1 MKDRRRAYLQR
12 GCGALVVFLYLGL
25 LGSSYR
31 LFLRQAI
38 YYPGKLGIYDSD
50 LRIHISEGLNGTA
63 YSLMERSFGFLMGT
77 LGLNEKAAALWLALL
92 SGATVF
98 VAWRLLR
105 KLFPEGNPWIQH
117 LLAFACSYVMPL
129 YLPLVNEYRYM
140 GKQSGNIWHN
150 STYLGMKFAAVLVM
164 LIFFQWRKTYRSGIR
179 MRDWL
184 LFTASLIFVNLM
196 KPNFILCFAPAMGL
210 QLLADCILARGKT
223 LKYQILSGIPV
234 LISLGVVIYQ
244 TTVLFQGKED
254 GSRIALMLSY
264 NFLKYNRYP
273 WAALL
278 QSAAFPLFVL
288 AGNRKEL
295 KRDRVFG
302 FTWLI
307 WLFGLLEYLF
317 LGEEGPR
324 KTHGNFSWGYSFCIF
339 LVFVV
344 CAAKRIRKDKKQETF
359 GASACLLGLRR
370 SAVSVASGL
379 RRHVF
384 PSSFPWRN
392 VHLLRCGRSATAA
405 EVLYES

>member
-1 MKDRRRAYLQR
+1 MRPYLLR
-12 GCGALVVFLYLGL
+12 GLDALLALLYLGL
-25 LGSSYR
+25 LGSSYQ

-38 YYPGKLGIYDSD
+38 HYPGRLGVYDSD
-50 LRIHISEGLNGTA
+50 LPAHISEGINGTA
-63 YSLMERSFGFLMGT
+63 YSLMERSYGFLMET
-77 LGLNEKAAALWLALL
+77 LGLNEKAVALWLALL
-92 SGATVF
+92 LGAAVF
-98 VAWRLLR
+98 VTWLLLR
-105 KLFPEGNPWIQH
+105 QLFPAGNQRALH
-117 LLAFACSYVMPL
+117 FLAFACSFVMPL
-129 YLPLVNEYRYM
+129 YLPWVNDYRYM
-140 GKQSGNIWHN
+140 GMQSGNLWHN
-150 STYLGMKFAAVLVM
+150 STYLGMKFAAVLV
-164 LIFFQWRKTYRSGIR
+164 LLLYFSWLKTYQKGISPGK
-179 MRDWL
+179 WL
-184 LFTASLIFVNLM
+184 LFTALLIFVNLM

-254 GSRIALMLSY
+254 GSRIALMLPY

-344 CAAKRIRKDKKQETF
+344 CAAKCCEKLKEGRPSGGRKLYWAAAGLLF
-359 GASACLLGLRR
+359 LGHLACGMTYFIHLYLGGTY
-370 SAVSVASGL
+370 V
-379 RRHVF
+379 
-384 PSSFPWRN
+384 
-392 VHLLRCGRSATAA
+392 C
-405 EVLYES
+405 

>member
-1 MKDRRRAYLQR
+1 MRPYLLR
-12 GCGALVVFLYLGL
+12 GLDALLALLYLGL
-25 LGSSYR
+25 LGSSYQ

-38 YYPGKLGIYDSD
+38 HYPGMLGVYDSD
-50 LRIHISEGLNGTA
+50 LPAHISEGINGTA
-63 YSLMERSFGFLMGT
+63 YSLMERSYGFLMET
-77 LGLNEKAAALWLALL
+77 LGLNEKAVALWLALL
-92 SGATVF
+92 LGAAVF
-98 VAWRLLR
+98 VTWLLLR
-105 KLFPEGNPWIQH
+105 QLFPAGNQRALH
-117 LLAFACSYVMPL
+117 FLAFACSFVMPL
-129 YLPLVNEYRYM
+129 YLPWVNDYRYM
-140 GKQSGNIWHN
+140 GMQSGNLWHN
-150 STYLGMKFAAVLVM
+150 STYLGMKFAAVLV
-164 LIFFQWRKTYRSGIR
+164 LLLYFSWLKTYQKGISPGK
-179 MRDWL
+179 WL

-254 GSRIALMLSY
+254 GSRIALMLPY

-344 CAAKRIRKDKKQETF
+344 CAAKCCEKLKEGRPSGGRKLYWAAAGLLF
-359 GASACLLGLRR
+359 LGHLACGMTYFIHLYLGGTY
-370 SAVSVASGL
+370 V
-379 RRHVF
+379 
-384 PSSFPWRN
+384 
-392 VHLLRCGRSATAA
+392 C
-405 EVLYES
+405 

>member
-1 MKDRRRAYLQR
+1 MRPYLLR
-12 GCGALVVFLYLGL
+12 GLDALLALLYPGL
-25 LGSSYR
+25 LGSSYQ

-38 YYPGKLGIYDSD
+38 HYPGRLGVYDSD
-50 LRIHISEGLNGTA
+50 LPAHISEGINGTA
-63 YSLMERSFGFLMGT
+63 YSLMERSYGFLMET
-77 LGLNEKAAALWLALL
+77 LGLNEKAVALWLALL
-92 SGATVF
+92 LGAAVF
-98 VAWRLLR
+98 VTWLLLR
-105 KLFPEGNPWIQH
+105 QLFPAGNQRALH
-117 LLAFACSYVMPL
+117 FLAFACSFVMPL
-129 YLPLVNEYRYM
+129 YLPWVNDYRYM
-140 GKQSGNIWHN
+140 GMQSGNLWHN
-150 STYLGMKFAAVLVM
+150 STYLGMKFAAVLV
-164 LIFFQWRKTYRSGIR
+164 LLLYFSWLKTYQKGISPGK
-179 MRDWL
+179 WL

-254 GSRIALMLSY
+254 GSRIALMLPY

-344 CAAKRIRKDKKQETF
+344 CAAKCCEKLKEGRPSGGRKLYWAAAGLLF
-359 GASACLLGLRR
+359 LGHLACGMTYFIHLYLGGTY
-370 SAVSVASGL
+370 V
-379 RRHVF
+379 
-384 PSSFPWRN
+384 
-392 VHLLRCGRSATAA
+392 C
-405 EVLYES
+405 

>member
-1 MKDRRRAYLQR
+1 MRPYLLR
-12 GCGALVVFLYLGL
+12 GLDALLALLYLGL
-25 LGSSYR
+25 LGSSYQ

-38 YYPGKLGIYDSD
+38 HYPGRLGVYDSD
-50 LRIHISEGLNGTA
+50 LPAHISEGINGTA
-63 YSLMERSFGFLMGT
+63 YSLMERSYGFLMET
-77 LGLNEKAAALWLALL
+77 LGLNEKAVALWLALL
-92 SGATVF
+92 LGAAVF
-98 VAWRLLR
+98 VTWLLLR
-105 KLFPEGNPWIQH
+105 QLFPAGNQRALH
-117 LLAFACSYVMPL
+117 FLAFACSFVMPL
-129 YLPLVNEYRYM
+129 YLPWVNDYRYM
-140 GKQSGNIWHN
+140 GMQSGNLWHN
-150 STYLGMKFAAVLVM
+150 STYLGMKFAAVLV
-164 LIFFQWRKTYRSGIR
+164 LLLYFSWLKTYQKGISPGK
-179 MRDWL
+179 WL

-254 GSRIALMLSY
+254 GSRIALMLPY

-344 CAAKRIRKDKKQETF
+344 CAAKCCEKLKEGRPSGGRKLYWAAAGLLF
-359 GASACLLGLRR
+359 LGHLACGMTYFIHLYLGGTY
-370 SAVSVASGL
+370 V
-379 RRHVF
+379 
-384 PSSFPWRN
+384 
-392 VHLLRCGRSATAA
+392 C
-405 EVLYES
+405 

>member
-184 LFTASLIFVNLM
+184 LFTAALLFVNLM
-196 KPNFILCFAPAMGL
+196 KPNFILCFAPAMAV
-210 QLLADCILARGKT
+210 QLLADCIRDRGKT

-234 LISLGVVIYQ
+234 LLSLTVVLYQ
-244 TTVLFQGKED
+244 TTVLFQREGED
-254 GSRIALMLSY
+254 SGIVLTLAY
-264 NFLKYNRYP
+264 NFLKYNRHP
-273 WAALL
+273 IAALL

-288 AGNRKEL
+288 AGNWKEL
-295 KRDRVFG
+295 KKDKAFA
-302 FTWLI
+302 FSWLV

-324 KTHGNFSWGYSFCIF
+324 KTHGNFSWGYSFCLFLIF
-339 LVFVV
+339 LV
-344 CAAKRIRKDKKQETF
+344 CAAKGYEKIKNRKLSERQLVYWGCA
-359 GASACLLGLRR
+359 GALFLWHLVCGVTYFLHLSLG
-370 SAVSVASGL
+370 GTYI
-379 RRHVF
+379 
-384 PSSFPWRN
+384 
-392 VHLLRCGRSATAA
+392 C
-405 EVLYES
+405 

>member
-1 MKDRRRAYLQR
+1 MRPYLLR
-12 GCGALVVFLYLGL
+12 GLDALLALLYLGL
-25 LGSSYR
+25 LGSSYQ

-38 YYPGKLGIYDSD
+38 HYPGRLGVYDSD
-50 LRIHISEGLNGTA
+50 LPAHISEGINGTA
-63 YSLMERSFGFLMGT
+63 YSLMERSYGFLMET
-77 LGLNEKAAALWLALL
+77 LGLNEKAVALWLALL
-92 SGATVF
+92 LGAAVF
-98 VAWRLLR
+98 VTWLLLR
-105 KLFPEGNPWIQH
+105 QLFPAGNQRALH
-117 LLAFACSYVMPL
+117 FLAFACSFVMPL
-129 YLPLVNEYRYM
+129 YLPWVNDYRYM
-140 GKQSGNIWHN
+140 GMQSGNLWHN
-150 STYLGMKFAAVLVM
+150 STYLGMKFAAVLV
-164 LIFFQWRKTYRSGIR
+164 LLLYFSWLKTYQKGISPGK
-179 MRDWL
+179 WL
-184 LFTASLIFVNLM
+184 LFTASLVFVNLM

-254 GSRIALMLSY
+254 GSRIALMLPY

-344 CAAKRIRKDKKQETF
+344 CAAKCCEKLKEGRPSGGRKLYWAAAGLLF
-359 GASACLLGLRR
+359 LGHLACGMTYFIHLYLGGTY
-370 SAVSVASGL
+370 V
-379 RRHVF
+379 
-384 PSSFPWRN
+384 
-392 VHLLRCGRSATAA
+392 C
-405 EVLYES
+405 

>member
-1 MKDRRRAYLQR
+1 MRPYLLR
-12 GCGALVVFLYLGL
+12 GLDALLALLYLGL
-25 LGSSYR
+25 LGSSYQ

-38 YYPGKLGIYDSD
+38 HYPGRLGVYDSD
-50 LRIHISEGLNGTA
+50 LPAHISEGINGTA
-63 YSLMERSFGFLMGT
+63 YSLMERSYGFLMET
-77 LGLNEKAAALWLALL
+77 LGLNEKAVALWLALL
-92 SGATVF
+92 LGAAVF
-98 VAWRLLR
+98 VTWLLLR
-105 KLFPEGNPWIQH
+105 QLFPAGNQRALH
-117 LLAFACSYVMPL
+117 FLAFACSFVMPL
-129 YLPLVNEYRYM
+129 YLPWVNDYRYM
-140 GKQSGNIWHN
+140 GMQSGNLWHN
-150 STYLGMKFAAVLVM
+150 STYLGMKFAAVLV
-164 LIFFQWRKTYRSGIR
+164 LLLYFSWLKTYQKGISPGK
-179 MRDWL
+179 WL
-184 LFTASLIFVNLM
+184 LFTASLVFVNLM

-210 QLLADCILARGKT
+210 QLLADCILARRKT

-254 GSRIALMLSY
+254 GSRIALMLPY

-344 CAAKRIRKDKKQETF
+344 CAAKCCEKLKEGRPSGGRKLYWAAAGLLF
-359 GASACLLGLRR
+359 LGHLACGMTYFIHLYLGGTY
-370 SAVSVASGL
+370 V
-379 RRHVF
+379 
-384 PSSFPWRN
+384 
-392 VHLLRCGRSATAA
+392 C
-405 EVLYES
+405 

>member
-1 MKDRRRAYLQR
+1 MRPYLLR
-12 GCGALVVFLYLGL
+12 GLDALLALLYLGL
-25 LGSSYR
+25 LGSSYQ

-38 YYPGKLGIYDSD
+38 HYPGRLGVYDSD
-50 LRIHISEGLNGTA
+50 LPAHISEGINGTA
-63 YSLMERSFGFLMGT
+63 YSLMERSYGFLMET
-77 LGLNEKAAALWLALL
+77 LGLNEKAVALWLALL
-92 SGATVF
+92 LGAAVF
-98 VAWRLLR
+98 VTWLLLR
-105 KLFPEGNPWIQH
+105 QLFPAGNQRALH
-117 LLAFACSYVMPL
+117 FLAFACSFVMPL
-129 YLPLVNEYRYM
+129 YLPWVNDYRYM
-140 GKQSGNIWHN
+140 GMQSGNLWHN
-150 STYLGMKFAAVLVM
+150 STYLGMKFAAVLV
-164 LIFFQWRKTYRSGIR
+164 LLLYFSWLKTYQKGISSGK
-179 MRDWL
+179 WL

-254 GSRIALMLSY
+254 GSRIALMLPY

-344 CAAKRIRKDKKQETF
+344 CAAKCCEKLKEGRPSGGRKLYWAAAGLLF
-359 GASACLLGLRR
+359 LGHLACGMTYFIHLYLGGTY
-370 SAVSVASGL
+370 V
-379 RRHVF
+379 
-384 PSSFPWRN
+384 
-392 VHLLRCGRSATAA
+392 C
-405 EVLYES
+405 

>member
-1 MKDRRRAYLQR
+1 MND
-12 GCGALVVFLYLGL
+12 
-25 LGSSYR
+25 
-31 LFLRQAI
+31 
-38 YYPGKLGIYDSD
+38 
-50 LRIHISEGLNGTA
+50 
-63 YSLMERSFGFLMGT
+63 
-77 LGLNEKAAALWLALL
+77 
-92 SGATVF
+92 
-98 VAWRLLR
+98 
-105 KLFPEGNPWIQH
+105 
-117 LLAFACSYVMPL
+117 
-129 YLPLVNEYRYM
+129 YRYM
-140 GKQSGNIWHN
+140 GMQSGNLWHN
-150 STYLGMKFAAVLVM
+150 STYLGMKFAAVLV
-164 LIFFQWRKTYRSGIR
+164 LLLYFSWLKTYQKGISPGK
-179 MRDWL
+179 WL

-254 GSRIALMLSY
+254 GSRIALMLPY

-344 CAAKRIRKDKKQETF
+344 CAAKCCEKLKEGRPSGGRKLYWAAAGLLF
-359 GASACLLGLRR
+359 LGHLACGMTYFIHLYLGGTY
-370 SAVSVASGL
+370 V
-379 RRHVF
+379 
-384 PSSFPWRN
+384 
-392 VHLLRCGRSATAA
+392 C
-405 EVLYES
+405 

>member
-1 MKDRRRAYLQR
+1 MRPYLLR
-12 GCGALVVFLYLGL
+12 GLDALLALLYLGL
-25 LGSSYR
+25 LGSSYQ

-38 YYPGKLGIYDSD
+38 HYPGRLGVYDSD
-50 LRIHISEGLNGTA
+50 LPAHISEGINGTA
-63 YSLMERSFGFLMGT
+63 YSLMERSYGFLMET
-77 LGLNEKAAALWLALL
+77 LGLNEKAVALWLALL
-92 SGATVF
+92 LGAAVF
-98 VAWRLLR
+98 VTWLLLR
-105 KLFPEGNPWIQH
+105 QLFPAGNQRALH
-117 LLAFACSYVMPL
+117 FLAFACSFVMPL
-129 YLPLVNEYRYM
+129 YLPWVNDYRYM
-140 GKQSGNIWHN
+140 GMQSGNLWHN
-150 STYLGMKFAAVLVM
+150 STYLGMKFAAVLV
-164 LIFFQWRKTYRSGIR
+164 LLLYFSWLKTYQKGISPGK
-179 MRDWL
+179 WL

-254 GSRIALMLSY
+254 GSRIALVLPY

-344 CAAKRIRKDKKQETF
+344 CAAKCCEKLKEGRPSGGRKLYWAAAGLLF
-359 GASACLLGLRR
+359 LGHLACGMTYFIHLYLGGTY
-370 SAVSVASGL
+370 V
-379 RRHVF
+379 
-384 PSSFPWRN
+384 
-392 VHLLRCGRSATAA
+392 C
-405 EVLYES
+405 

>member
-1 MKDRRRAYLQR
+1 MRPYLLR
-12 GCGALVVFLYLGL
+12 GLDALLALLYLGL
-25 LGSSYR
+25 LGSSYQ

-38 YYPGKLGIYDSD
+38 HYPGRLGVYDSD
-50 LRIHISEGLNGTA
+50 LPAHISEGINGTA
-63 YSLMERSFGFLMGT
+63 YSLMERSYGFLMET
-77 LGLNEKAAALWLALL
+77 LGLNEKAVALWLALL
-92 SGATVF
+92 LGAAVF
-98 VAWRLLR
+98 VTWLLLR
-105 KLFPEGNPWIQH
+105 QLFPAGNQRALH
-117 LLAFACSYVMPL
+117 FLAFACSFVMPL
-129 YLPLVNEYRYM
+129 YLPWVNDYRYM
-140 GKQSGNIWHN
+140 GMQSGNLWHN
-150 STYLGMKFAAVLVM
+150 STYLGMKFAAVLV
-164 LIFFQWRKTYRSGIR
+164 LLLYFSWLKTYQKGISPGK
-179 MRDWL
+179 WL

-254 GSRIALMLSY
+254 GSRIALMLPY

-302 FTWLI
+302 FAWLV

-344 CAAKRIRKDKKQETF
+344 CAAKCYEKIRAGGLSRGRKLYWAAAGLLF
-359 GASACLLGLRR
+359 LGHLACGVTYFIYLYLG
-370 SAVSVASGL
+370 GTYI
-379 RRHVF
+379 
-384 PSSFPWRN
+384 
-392 VHLLRCGRSATAA
+392 C
-405 EVLYES
+405 

>member
-1 MKDRRRAYLQR
+1 MRPYLLR
-12 GCGALVVFLYLGL
+12 GLDALLALLYLGL
-25 LGSSYR
+25 LGSSYQ

-38 YYPGKLGIYDSD
+38 HYPGRLGVYDSD
-50 LRIHISEGLNGTA
+50 LPAHISEGINGTA
-63 YSLMERSFGFLMGT
+63 YSLMERSYGFLMET
-77 LGLNEKAAALWLALL
+77 LGLNEKAVALWLALL
-92 SGATVF
+92 LGAAVF
-98 VAWRLLR
+98 VTWLLLR
-105 KLFPEGNPWIQH
+105 QLFPAGNQRALH
-117 LLAFACSYVMPL
+117 FLAFACSFVMPL
-129 YLPLVNEYRYM
+129 YLPWVNDYRYM
-140 GKQSGNIWHN
+140 GMQSGNLWHN
-150 STYLGMKFAAVLVM
+150 STYLGMKFAAVLV
-164 LIFFQWRKTYRSGIR
+164 LLLYFSWLKTYQKGISPGK
-179 MRDWL
+179 WL

-344 CAAKRIRKDKKQETF
+344 CAAKCCEKLKEGRPSGGRKLYWAAAGLLF
-359 GASACLLGLRR
+359 LGHLACGMTYFIHLYLGGTY
-370 SAVSVASGL
+370 V
-379 RRHVF
+379 
-384 PSSFPWRN
+384 
-392 VHLLRCGRSATAA
+392 C
-405 EVLYES
+405 

>member
-1 MKDRRRAYLQR
+1 MRPYLLR
-12 GCGALVVFLYLGL
+12 GLDALLALLYLGL
-25 LGSSYR
+25 LGSSYQ

-38 YYPGKLGIYDSD
+38 HYPGRLGVYDSD
-50 LRIHISEGLNGTA
+50 LPAHISEGINGTA
-63 YSLMERSFGFLMGT
+63 YSLMERSYGFLMET
-77 LGLNEKAAALWLALL
+77 LGLNEKAVALWLALL
-92 SGATVF
+92 LGAAVF
-98 VAWRLLR
+98 VTWLLLR
-105 KLFPEGNPWIQH
+105 QLLPAGNQRALH
-117 LLAFACSYVMPL
+117 FLAFACSFVMPL
-129 YLPLVNEYRYM
+129 YLPWVNDYRYM
-140 GKQSGNIWHN
+140 GMQSGNLWHN
-150 STYLGMKFAAVLVM
+150 STYLGMKFAAVLV
-164 LIFFQWRKTYRSGIR
+164 LLLYFSWLKTYQKGISSGK
-179 MRDWL
+179 WL

-254 GSRIALMLSY
+254 GSRIALMLPY

-344 CAAKRIRKDKKQETF
+344 CAAKCCEKLKEGRPSGGRKLYWAAAGLLF
-359 GASACLLGLRR
+359 LGHLACGMTYFIHLYLGGTY
-370 SAVSVASGL
+370 V
-379 RRHVF
+379 
-384 PSSFPWRN
+384 
-392 VHLLRCGRSATAA
+392 C
-405 EVLYES
+405 

>member
-1 MKDRRRAYLQR
+1 MRPYLLR
-12 GCGALVVFLYLGL
+12 GLDALLALLYLGL
-25 LGSSYR
+25 LGSSYQ

-38 YYPGKLGIYDSD
+38 HYPGRLGVYDSD
-50 LRIHISEGLNGTA
+50 LPAHISEGINGTA
-63 YSLMERSFGFLMGT
+63 YSLMERSYGFLMET
-77 LGLNEKAAALWLALL
+77 LGLNEKAVALWLALL
-92 SGATVF
+92 LGAAVF
-98 VAWRLLR
+98 VTWLLLR
-105 KLFPEGNPWIQH
+105 QLFPAGNQRALH
-117 LLAFACSYVMPL
+117 FLAFACSFVMPL
-129 YLPLVNEYRYM
+129 YLPWVNDYRYM
-140 GKQSGNIWHN
+140 GMQSGNLWHN
-150 STYLGMKFAAVLVM
+150 STYLGMKFAAVLV
-164 LIFFQWRKTYRSGIR
+164 LLLYFSWLKTYQKGISPGK
-179 MRDWL
+179 WL

-254 GSRIALMLSY
+254 GSRIALMLPY

-344 CAAKRIRKDKKQETF
+344 CAAKCCEKLKEGRPSGGRKLYWAAAGLLF
-359 GASACLLGLRR
+359 LGHLACGITYFIHLYLGGTY
-370 SAVSVASGL
+370 V
-379 RRHVF
+379 
-384 PSSFPWRN
+384 
-392 VHLLRCGRSATAA
+392 C
-405 EVLYES
+405 

>member
-1 MKDRRRAYLQR
+1 MR
-12 GCGALVVFLYLGL
+12 GLDALLALLYLGL
-25 LGSSYR
+25 LGSSYQ

-38 YYPGKLGIYDSD
+38 HYPGRLGVYDSD
-50 LRIHISEGLNGTA
+50 LPAHISEGINGTA
-63 YSLMERSFGFLMGT
+63 YSLMERSYGFLMET
-77 LGLNEKAAALWLALL
+77 LGLNEKAVALWLALL
-92 SGATVF
+92 LGAAVF
-98 VAWRLLR
+98 VTWLLLR
-105 KLFPEGNPWIQH
+105 QLFPAGNQRALH
-117 LLAFACSYVMPL
+117 FLAFACSFVMPL
-129 YLPLVNEYRYM
+129 YLPWVNDYRYM
-140 GKQSGNIWHN
+140 GMQSGNLWHN
-150 STYLGMKFAAVLVM
+150 STYLGMKFAAVLV
-164 LIFFQWRKTYRSGIR
+164 LLLYFSWLKTYQKGISPGK
-179 MRDWL
+179 WL

-244 TTVLFQGKED
+244 TTVLFQGYTYIYW
-254 GSRIALMLSY
+254 IALMLPY

-344 CAAKRIRKDKKQETF
+344 CAAKCCEKLKEGRPSGGRKLYWAAAGLLF
-359 GASACLLGLRR
+359 LGHLACGMTYFIHLYLGGTY
-370 SAVSVASGL
+370 V
-379 RRHVF
+379 
-384 PSSFPWRN
+384 
-392 VHLLRCGRSATAA
+392 C
-405 EVLYES
+405 

>member
-1 MKDRRRAYLQR
+1 MRPYLLR
-12 GCGALVVFLYLGL
+12 GLDALLALLYLGL
-25 LGSSYR
+25 LGSSYQ

-38 YYPGKLGIYDSD
+38 HYPGRLGVYDSD
-50 LRIHISEGLNGTA
+50 LPAHISEGINGTA
-63 YSLMERSFGFLMGT
+63 YSLMERSYGFLMET
-77 LGLNEKAAALWLALL
+77 LGLNEKAVALWLALL
-92 SGATVF
+92 LGAAVF
-98 VAWRLLR
+98 VTWLLLR
-105 KLFPEGNPWIQH
+105 QLFPAGNQRALH
-117 LLAFACSYVMPL
+117 FLAFACSFVMPL
-129 YLPLVNEYRYM
+129 YLPWVNDYRYM
-140 GKQSGNIWHN
+140 GMQSGNLWHN
-150 STYLGMKFAAVLVM
+150 STYLGMKFAAVLV
-164 LIFFQWRKTYRSGIR
+164 LLLYFSWLKTYQKGISPGK
-179 MRDWL
+179 WL
-184 LFTASLIFVNLM
+184 LFTASLVFVNLM

-254 GSRIALMLSY
+254 GSRIALMLPY

-288 AGNRKEL
+288 AGNIKEL

-344 CAAKRIRKDKKQETF
+344 CAAKCCEKLKEGRPSGGRKLYWAAAGLLF
-359 GASACLLGLRR
+359 LGHLACGMTYFIHLYLGGTY
-370 SAVSVASGL
+370 V
-379 RRHVF
+379 
-384 PSSFPWRN
+384 
-392 VHLLRCGRSATAA
+392 C
-405 EVLYES
+405 

>member
-1 MKDRRRAYLQR
+1 MRPYLLR
-12 GCGALVVFLYLGL
+12 GLDALLALLYLGL
-25 LGSSYR
+25 LGSSYQ

-38 YYPGKLGIYDSD
+38 HYPGRLGVYDSD
-50 LRIHISEGLNGTA
+50 LPAHISEGINGTA
-63 YSLMERSFGFLMGT
+63 YSLMERSYGFLMET
-77 LGLNEKAAALWLALL
+77 LGLNEKAVALWLALL
-92 SGATVF
+92 LGAAVF
-98 VAWRLLR
+98 VTWLLLR
-105 KLFPEGNPWIQH
+105 QLFPAGNQRALH
-117 LLAFACSYVMPL
+117 FLAFACSFVMPL
-129 YLPLVNEYRYM
+129 YLPWVNDYRYM
-140 GKQSGNIWHN
+140 GMQSGNLWHN
-150 STYLGMKFAAVLVM
+150 STYLGMKFAAVLVLLM
-164 LIFFQWRKTYRSGIR
+164 YFSWLKTYQKGISPGK
-179 MRDWL
+179 WL

-254 GSRIALMLSY
+254 GSRIALMLPY

-344 CAAKRIRKDKKQETF
+344 CAAKCCEKLKEGRPSGGRKLYWAAAGLLF
-359 GASACLLGLRR
+359 LGHLACGMTYFIHLYLGGTY
-370 SAVSVASGL
+370 V
-379 RRHVF
+379 
-384 PSSFPWRN
+384 
-392 VHLLRCGRSATAA
+392 C
-405 EVLYES
+405 

>member
-1 MKDRRRAYLQR
+1 MRPYLLR
-12 GCGALVVFLYLGL
+12 GLDALLALLYLGL
-25 LGSSYR
+25 LGSSYQ

-38 YYPGKLGIYDSD
+38 HYPGRLGVYDSD
-50 LRIHISEGLNGTA
+50 LPAHISEGINGTA
-63 YSLMERSFGFLMGT
+63 YSLMERSYGFLMET
-77 LGLNEKAAALWLALL
+77 LGLNEKAVALWLALL
-92 SGATVF
+92 LGAAVF
-98 VAWRLLR
+98 VTWLLLR
-105 KLFPEGNPWIQH
+105 QLFPAGNQRALH
-117 LLAFACSYVMPL
+117 FLAFACSFVMPL
-129 YLPLVNEYRYM
+129 YLPWVNDYRYM
-140 GKQSGNIWHN
+140 GMQSGNLWHN
-150 STYLGMKFAAVLVM
+150 STYLGMKFAAVLV
-164 LIFFQWRKTYRSGIR
+164 LLLYFSWLKTYQKGISLGK
-179 MRDWL
+179 WL

-254 GSRIALMLSY
+254 GSRIALMLPY

-344 CAAKRIRKDKKQETF
+344 CAAKCCEKLKEGRPSGGRKLYWAAAGLLF
-359 GASACLLGLRR
+359 LGHLACGMTYFIHLYLGGTY
-370 SAVSVASGL
+370 V
-379 RRHVF
+379 
-384 PSSFPWRN
+384 
-392 VHLLRCGRSATAA
+392 C
-405 EVLYES
+405 